1 MINERN
7 TSSVFQ
13 AAVNEDQYAS
23 QSPDHN
29 RHTLSKA
36 TLPHGIVPQ
45 QDPTSNQRT
54 ITHIEMWQ
62 WSKIR
67 V

>member
-7 TSSVFQ
+7 ANSVFQ

-23 QSPDHN
+23 QSPEHN

-36 TLPHGIVPQ
+36 TWPHGTNPP
-45 QDPTSNQRT
+45 QDPTNNQRT
-54 ITHIEMWQ
+54 MTHVEMWQ
-62 WSKIR
+62 WHKIC